1 MLTSSSFQKKITT
14 DCKTSFQYVQ
24 DMQPIL
30 GCMYNPSI
38 IYLAKNWDI
47 VQQLAECVEFL
58 EIFLLRNN
66 GVEPLCHLLQVFISK
81 RLKSIG
87 FCFCKVNS
95 VELWSKIYCSL
106 LPVPENGCSITDLD
120 KKEAVPVEDNDNP
133 HQSLPGKVINE
144 AENCPSPQS
153 ALDDVN
159 IYEFTDND
167 LSVLAK
173 RDTCRKFPESC
184 LSCACTGCFPQLDA
198 KEASSSPSSDLFDV
212 VFGSCNHAD
221 GHECKNVSREL
232 LQVND
237 SQQDTDSTP
246 NHYCQVSP
254 KPMKLLSLVHSF
266 SSNVSCSLVHFEL
279 TAFWLHQDLL
289 EFFVNSLKYWTNL
302 KSLTLEDNGLSFQP
316 LRISQKLMDTLYL
329 LCTQGE
335 LCCLKITN
343 NLVSDS
349 ITKFLAEKLVG
360 SFCCKCNQESKSLT
374 KIKLSSFQV
383 SEAFCAHLR
392 TAIKDVCFCSLKNLE
407 TSSTHKSEITDSED
421 SIESECMDL
430 GISLGSKRKAKFQDP
445 VKNKRFTWHNGSCV
459 NNEADKCQED
469 CMMKETCFC
478 HESFN
483 EPGNG
488 DFNSI
493 NRNDNCTKSAFD
505 QNYPASFKPASNMTN
520 FPGIPALDS
529 SKIMQFNGCNSKE
542 FVGIQELRLT
552 CPIGDRGASLI
563 SDGLESNS
571 SLLSL
576 SLVNCN
582 ISTAGLGDIFS
593 AITGDYLH
601 IVTKLTIS
609 VYRFFQNIFNKR
621 VNS

>member
-1 MLTSSSFQKKITT
+1 
-14 DCKTSFQYVQ
+14 
-24 DMQPIL
+24 MQNIISVCARYAAYL
-30 GCMYNPSI
+30 RLYNPSI

-66 GVEPLCHLLQVFISK
+66 GVEPLCHLLQAFISK
-81 RLKSIG
+81 GLKSIG

-106 LPVPENGCSITDLD
+106 LPVQENGCSITDFD

-133 HQSLPGKVINE
+133 RQSLPGKVINE
-144 AENCPSPQS
+144 GENCPSPQS
-153 ALDDVN
+153 AMDDVN

-167 LSVLAK
+167 LSGLAK
-173 RDTCRKFPESC
+173 RDTYRKFPESC
-184 LSCACTGCFPQLDA
+184 LSCACTGCFPQLDTS
-198 KEASSSPSSDLFDV
+198 ESSASPSSDLFDA
-212 VFGSCNHAD
+212 VFGCCNHAG
-221 GHECKNVSREL
+221 GHECKNVPREL

-254 KPMKLLSLVHSF
+254 KPMKPLSLVHSF

-289 EFFVNSLKYWTNL
+289 ELFVNSLKCWTNL

-360 SFCCKCNQESKSLT
+360 SFCCKCKQESKSLT
-374 KIKLSSFQV
+374 KFKLSSFQI

-392 TAIKDVCFCSLKNLE
+392 TAIKDVCFCSPKNLE
-407 TSSTHKSEITDSED
+407 TSSTHKSETTDSED

-430 GISLGSKRKAKFQDP
+430 VISLGSKRKTKFQVP
-445 VKNKRFTWHNGSCV
+445 VKNKRFTLHNGSCV
-459 NNEADKCQED
+459 NNEADNCQED
-469 CMMKETCFC
+469 CSIRETCSC

-488 DFNSI
+488 DLNFI
-493 NRNDNCTKSAFD
+493 NRNDNCTKTAFD
-505 QNYPASFKPASNMTN
+505 QNYPGSFEAASNMAN
-520 FPGIPALDS
+520 FTEIPALDS
-529 SKIMQFNGCNSKE
+529 SEIIQFNGCNSKE

-552 CPIGDRGASLI
+552 CPVGDRGASLI
-563 SDGLESNS
+563 SDGLQSNS
-571 SLLSL
+571 SLLYL

-582 ISTAGLGDIFS
+582 IATAGLGDIFN
-593 AITGDYLH
+593 AITGTTINFTHH
-601 IVTKLTIS
+601 IVTLTVILFTD
-609 VYRFFQNIFNKR
+609 FFKIF
-621 VNS
+621 

>member
-1 MLTSSSFQKKITT
+1 MQKIISA
-14 DCKTSFQYVQ
+14 CARYAAY
-24 DMQPIL
+24 L
-30 GCMYNPSI
+30 RLYNPSI

-47 VQQLAECVEFL
+47 VEQLAECVEFL
-58 EIFLLRNN
+58 EIFMLRNN

-95 VELWSKIYCSL
+95 VELWSKIFCSL
-106 LPVPENGCSITDLD
+106 LPLQENGCNITDIE
-120 KKEAVPVEDNDNP
+120 KEESVPFEDNDNP
-133 HQSLPGKVINE
+133 HQSLPWKLINE
-144 AENCPSPQS
+144 MGNCTSPPSVS
-153 ALDDVN
+153 DDVN
-159 IYEFTDND
+159 IYEFTDDD
-167 LSVLAK
+167 LSVFPK
-173 RDTCRKFPESC
+173 RCRKFSES
-184 LSCACTGCFPQLDA
+184 SWSSCTGCLPQLGTS
-198 KEASSSPSSDLFDV
+198 EASSSSSPDLFDA
-212 VFGSCNHAD
+212 VFSCCNHGQD
-221 GHECKNVSREL
+221 CKEVSREL

-237 SQQDTDSTP
+237 SQQDTDKTSD
-246 NHYCQVSP
+246 HCQVIP
-254 KPMKLLSLVHSF
+254 IATKPTKPLSLFHSL
-266 SSNVSCSLVHFEL
+266 SNVGCSLVHFEL

-289 EFFVNSLKYWTNL
+289 ELFVNSLRWWTNL

-316 LRISQKLMDTLYL
+316 LSLSQKLMDTLYL
-329 LCTQGE
+329 LCAQGK
-335 LCCLKITN
+335 LHCLKIAN

-349 ITKFLAEKLVG
+349 ITKFLVERLIG
-360 SFCCKCNQESKSLT
+360 SFCCNCNQESKSLT
-374 KIKLSSFQV
+374 KFKLSSFQV

-392 TAIKDVCFCSLKNLE
+392 TAIKDVCFCSVKNLE
-407 TSSTHKSEITDSED
+407 TSSTHKSKTTDSED

-430 GISLGSKRKAKFQDP
+430 GISLGSKRKTKFQDP

-493 NRNDNCTKSAFD
+493 NRNDNCTNSAFD
-505 QNYPASFKPASNMTN
+505 QNYPGSFEETSNMAN
-520 FPGIPALDS
+520 FTEIPALDS
-529 SKIMQFNGCNSKE
+529 SEIIQFNCCNSKE

-563 SDGLESNS
+563 SDGLQSNS

-582 ISTAGLGDIFS
+582 ISTAGLGDIFH
-593 AITGDYLH
+593 AITGTTIYTYV
-601 IVTKLTIS
+601 VTTLTIILFS
-609 VYRFFQNIFNKR
+609 D
-621 VNS
+621 